1 MGAGLIRGDMQGI
14 EKMNREQPESAA
26 DQRRLISVI
35 MPCYNAAPFVA
46 EAVNCVLG
54 QSYGNA
60 ELIVVDDGSTDGSR
74 EILREWGQKYPDR
87 MQVFSQ
93 DRRGPFPARNL
104 GLRHA
109 KGEFVAFLDADDY
122 WAPNCLEKLHAELVA
137 QGADLAYCGWQNVGE
152 GGPGSEPF
160 IPPEY
165 EKEDAAKSFLKSC
178 PWPIHAALTR
188 RSVIDVVS
196 GFSLRRFSAMDYD
209 LWLRILGHTRALVRV
224 PEVLAFYR
232 WHGQGQISSRKW
244 QQVMDAM
251 EARRNF
257 VKQHADLVAHLSR
270 SELTEL
276 TQGQLRKEA
285 YRAYW
290 RRDLHNAQKLFR
302 AALMS
307 GAWRFADLRYL
318 IPALLPGAVF
328 RKLVQ
333 IADRSRS

>member
-1 MGAGLIRGDMQGI
+1 MSTGQTEQHLGSFGLIT
-14 EKMNREQPESAA
+14 
-26 DQRRLISVI
+26 VI

-46 EAVNCVLG
+46 EAVSCVLG
-54 QSYGNA
+54 QSYGNV

-74 EILREWGQKYPDR
+74 EILEGLVQAHKQR
-87 MQVFSQ
+87 MRLFSQ
-93 DRRGPFPARNL
+93 DRQGPFPARNL
-104 GLRHA
+104 GIKHA
-109 KGEFVAFLDADDY
+109 KGEFIAFLDADDY
-122 WAPNCLEKLHAELVA
+122 WTPDCLEKLHAALTSQV
-137 QGADLAYCGWQNVGE
+137 ADLAYCGWQNVGQ

-160 IPPEY
+160 VPLEY
-165 EKEDAAKSFLKSC
+165 EKADAARAFLQSC

-188 RSVIDVVS
+188 RSVIDAVG

-257 VKQHADLVAHLSR
+257 VQQHADLVAHLSR
-270 SELTEL
+270 LELKEL
-276 TQGQLRKEA
+276 TQSQLRKEG

-302 AALMS
+302 ATLMS
-307 GAWRFADLRYL
+307 GAWKPSDLRYL
-318 IPALLPGAVF
+318 LPAMLPGALF
-328 RKLVQ
+328 RKLVLFS
-333 IADRSRS
+333 DRNRG

>member
-1 MGAGLIRGDMQGI
+1 MTEPIIPGRV
-14 EKMNREQPESAA
+14 
-26 DQRRLISVI
+26 SVI
-35 MPCYNAAPFVA
+35 MPCYNAASFVA
-46 EAVNCVLG
+46 EAVSCVLG
-54 QSYGNA
+54 QSYGNV

-74 EILREWGQKYPDR
+74 EILEGLVQTNKPR
-87 MQVFSQ
+87 MQIYSQ
-93 DRRGPFPARNL
+93 DRQGPFPARNL
-104 GLRHA
+104 GLKHA
-109 KGEFVAFLDADDY
+109 KGELVAFLDADDY
-122 WAPNCLEKLHAELVA
+122 WTPDCLEKLHAALTG
-137 QGADLAYCGWQNVGE
+137 QKADLAYCGWQNVGQ
-152 GGPGSEPF
+152 GGPGGEPF

-165 EKEDAAKSFLKSC
+165 EKADAARAFLQSC

-188 RSVIDVVS
+188 RSVIDAVG

-257 VKQHADLVAHLSR
+257 IRQHADLVAHLSPP
-270 SELTEL
+270 ELKDL
-276 TQGQLRKEA
+276 TKGQLRKEG

-302 AALMS
+302 ATLMS
-307 GAWRFADLRYL
+307 GVWKPEDLRYL
-318 IPALLPGAVF
+318 IPAMLPGAVF
-328 RKLVQ
+328 RMLVQ
-333 IADRSRS
+333 LSDRSRG